1 MTANYNVYGPSG
13 TCTMVREN
21 DCVFEACDER
31 RRKDS
36 QVCVGGPLAL
46 YVYKIKH
53 ERKRVLGPTNLP
65 AEKMPRYLF
74 WTCLIP
80 MCHGFKWESKD
91 LSSLTMR

>member
-1 MTANYNVYGPSG
+1 
-13 TCTMVREN
+13 MVREN

-65 AEKMPRYLF
+65 AEKMPIHF
-74 WTCLIP
+74 EP
-80 MCHGFKWESKD
+80 A
-91 LSSLTMR
+91 